1 MSKNYDKVTVRS
13 YKDDEM
19 AGLERNNRERGK
31 WFIHGIKDGTA
42 DFIDTTEDKDKA
54 EEIAKETAHQEDGQ
68 TTIEIRN
75 LDSEIENTLYT
86 DTATITAEEEE

>member
-19 AGLERNNRERGK
+19 AGFKDDNRERGK

-42 DFIDTTEDKDKA
+42 DLIDIS
-54 EEIAKETAHQEDGQ
+54 EEIEEARETAKETAHQEDGQ
-68 TTIEIRN
+68 TTIEIKN
-75 LDSEIENTLYT
+75 LDSEIEETLYT
-86 DTATITAEEEE
+86 DTATFSPEEEN

>member
-19 AGLERNNRERGK
+19 AGLESDNRKRGK

-42 DFIDTTEDKDKA
+42 DFKGTKEDR
-54 EEIAKETAHQEDGQ
+54 EEAIEEAKEISHQEDGQ
-68 TTIEIRN
+68 TEIVIKN
-75 LDSEIENTLYT
+75 LDSEVEERIS
-86 DTATITAEEEE
+86 TATRTLTPEEEN